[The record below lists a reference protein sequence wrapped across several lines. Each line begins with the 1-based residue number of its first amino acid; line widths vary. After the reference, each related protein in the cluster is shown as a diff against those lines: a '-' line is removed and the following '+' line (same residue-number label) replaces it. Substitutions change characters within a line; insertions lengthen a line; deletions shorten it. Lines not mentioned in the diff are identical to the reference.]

1 VGILVPVALVLQ
13 WWFLPSIPG
22 VSADEVKAIE
32 VHLVRFH
39 QINESDPNNRQIEA
53 RLKTTDPAKIQALL
67 DVFKGAERASDHKC
81 GNSGTIRIIQKD
93 GSVEELG
100 ILPGH
105 DSAYYEYRYGSR
117 INRVEREPFLA
128 ALKAIGVRQIL
139 LSPPS

>member
-1 VGILVPVALVLQ
+1 MADLRGINLAMQTP
-13 WWFLPSIPG
+13 F
-22 VSADEVKAIE
+22 
-32 VHLVRFH
+32 
-39 QINESDPNNRQIEA
+39 
-53 RLKTTDPAKIQALL
+53 
-67 DVFKGAERASDHKC
+67 
-81 GNSGTIRIIQKD
+81 QKD